1 MKNIIFFTFLIAFLL
16 IPATSAEEIVIAN
29 VSIPVTQNTT
39 LIGALLS
46 VSGSLIDSG
55 NILIGTFVSTI
66 NYIINFM
73 VEVLNIIILTVNSL
87 SSCFSICY
95 SLVDISSNIIEPSL
109 FTIILLSMGLDAI
122 NSILTTLFIGIS
134 PTMIVPVVNLVGGAL
149 AALMVPLQLAKI
161 ILYGTLVLFIIILW
175 IPYLLQIFNNIINIL
190 SQTIYLLTYPTTASV
205 SVINQIVNVFSSCT
219 NIIQQMI
226 FCGNEFVNILNQ
238 ILFVINRLISGN
250 RCINILNP
258 VIEYINNNLSGIANN
273 IIENAI
279 SNINA

>member
-39 LIGALLS
+39 LTGALLS